1 MAVQCSTETMAEKKE
16 YKSVIRPRAHAQGKN
31 TVQTSDSGARKLT
44 TELPEVIYKQRPG
57 NKGSQCLE
65 CRNGMIQIGCP
76 GGPLSTQDGQQHMA
90 GSVYGWQ
97 LMSLRRLPKKQGT
110 KEDIPCYYL
119 EKK

>member
-65 CRNGMIQIGCP
+65 CRNGMIQIGSIVHP
-76 GGPLSTQDGQQHMA
+76 RWSATHGGFSVRMA
-90 GSVYGWQ
+90 TYVPPQTAEKAGNKGRHT
-97 LMSLRRLPKKQGT
+97 LLLP
-110 KEDIPCYYL
+110 
-119 EKK
+119 